1 MSDDQM
7 KREDMASQ
15 LVKQGDVLRTELMD
29 LEKQFNIKKE
39 QFLKIQGALEALNAL
54 GTEIPVP
61 PSEATSEA
69 EG

>member
-1 MSDDQM
+1 MADDSL
-7 KREDMASQ
+7 KRDDMASQ
-15 LVKQGDVLRTELMD
+15 LVKQADVLRNELME

-61 PSEATSEA
+61 PSEEA
-69 EG
+69 KD

>member
-1 MSDDQM
+1 MSEDQM

>member
-1 MSDDQM
+1 MADDSL

-15 LVKQGDVLRTELMD
+15 LVKQADVLRNELME

-61 PSEATSEA
+61 PSEEA
-69 EG
+69 KD